1 MRDFRCATAAVVLTA
16 LVAGPALAAEQ
27 EVRTAYDRM
36 FVSGTLDEMPPDR
49 TLVYDKAI
57 TNGFAPDQAE
67 DGRIELSIEGDMA
80 RLTLRRDDK
89 HRVLGEFPAGVG
101 NPIIMYFVETVVRDV
116 ADAAGGNPFY
126 IRNRMKEALLE
137 AGEVR
142 EISGATEVTLHPFE
156 DDPNAARMQG
166 FDDLTISAVMSP
178 EVPGSYQ
185 TLSASI
191 PETGNEAYS
200 TTLTFDH
207 MGDRT
212 AEEASR

>member
-1 MRDFRCATAAVVLTA
+1 MRIASAAALALLGAGAVV
-16 LVAGPALAAEQ
+16 AAE
-27 EVRTAYDRM
+27 EGGPSAYDRI
-36 FVSGTLDEMPPDR
+36 FVNGTLDEVPADR
-49 TLVYDKAI
+49 TLVYDRSI
-57 TNGFAPDQAE
+57 TNGFDPEPEE
-67 DGRIELSIEGDMA
+67 DGRIELSIEGEMA
-80 RLTLRRDDK
+80 RLTLRRDGR

-116 ADAAGGNPFY
+116 AEAAGGNPFY

-142 EISGATEVTLHPFE
+142 DVPGATEVTLHPFA

-166 FDDLTISAVMSP
+166 FDALTLSAVMSP
-178 EVPGSYQ
+178 EVPGLYQ

-191 PETGNEAYS
+191 PETGTEAYS

-212 AEEASR
+212 AEETSP